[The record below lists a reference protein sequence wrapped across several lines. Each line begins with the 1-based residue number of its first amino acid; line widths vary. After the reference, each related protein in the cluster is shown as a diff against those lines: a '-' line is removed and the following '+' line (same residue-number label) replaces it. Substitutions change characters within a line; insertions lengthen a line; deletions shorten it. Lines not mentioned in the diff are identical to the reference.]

1 MAGGN
6 VPTPFWRALQREDR
20 QWHGYHW
27 YSGCQKSV
35 ALSTCNAEY
44 ATLSGAVQ
52 EVTWLSQ
59 MLAFLGFG
67 SDQPMAVYEDNEAA
81 EASRL
86 FNELLAE
93 IEVVTKNGRRSVLL
107 HVRSKLAGLMMLR
120 GRVPRRAS

>member
-1 MAGGN
+1 MD
-6 VPTPFWRALQREDR
+6 TT
-20 QWHGYHW
+20 W

>member
-20 QWHGYHW
+20 QWHGYHLVQRMPKVSRAQ
-27 YSGCQKSV
+27 YMQRRV
-35 ALSTCNAEY
+35 
-44 ATLSGAVQ
+44 AVQ

-81 EASRL
+81 EA
-86 FNELLAE
+86 LAE

>member
-20 QWHGYHW
+20 QW

-81 EASRL
+81 EA
-86 FNELLAE
+86 LAE